1 MSTNVMASQLAVN
14 GGAPVRTAPF
24 TSWPIWDERE
34 EQALMRALR
43 SGQWGIG
50 GAETEALEAELSA
63 VVGVRHSLTVTT
75 GTSALVAALRACG
88 IGYGDEVIVP
98 PYTFVATATA
108 CLLAGALPVFADI
121 DPLTYTLD
129 PAAVEA
135 CITPR
140 TRAII
145 PVHIGGYPADMD
157 RLLEVGRRH
166 GLRVIEDAAQAIGA
180 RWRDRSVGSIGD
192 MGTFSFQSSKNINSG
207 EGGAITTN
215 DPELHQAAW
224 SYKNCGR
231 TPGGLWYQH
240 DVLGDNLRLSQFQ
253 AAILRAQL
261 TRLEEQSE
269 LRQANGRYLCAGL
282 RAIGG
287 IEPQPDDPR
296 VTRHG
301 FHLIIARYSAEAFG
315 GWGRAR
321 FIEALRAEGIPCAQG
336 YVPIYETEGVR
347 RGSAEL
353 RKATG
358 IPQTDPACPVAARV
372 CAEESVWIAGQSALL
387 GTRQDMDDILAAVEK
402 IRAAV

>member
-1 MSTNVMASQLAVN
+1 MTVNVTSGQLAVN
-14 GGAPVRTAPF
+14 GGTPVRTAPF
-24 TSWPIWDERE
+24 TSWPIWDARE
-34 EQALMRALR
+34 EQALLRALH

-50 GAETEALEAELSA
+50 GSETEAFEAELAA
-63 VVGVRHSLTVTT
+63 VVGVRHGLTVST

-98 PYTFVATATA
+98 PYTFVATASA

-129 PAAVEA
+129 PLAVEA

-157 RLLEVGRRH
+157 RLMEVGRRH

-180 RWRDRSVGSIGD
+180 RWRDHSVGSIGD
-192 MGTFSFQSSKNINSG
+192 MGSFSFQSSKNINSG
-207 EGGAITTN
+207 EGGALTTN
-215 DPELHQAAW
+215 DAELYEGAW

-240 DVLGDNLRLSQFQ
+240 EVLGDNLRLSQFQ

-261 TRLEEQSE
+261 TRLEEQTS
-269 LRQANGRYLCAGL
+269 LRLANGRYLCDGL

-287 IEPQPDDPR
+287 LTPQPDDDR

-301 FHLIIARYSAEAFG
+301 FHLVIARYDPEAFG
-315 GWGRAR
+315 GWERAR
-321 FIEALRAEGIPCAQG
+321 FIEAMRAEGIPCAAG

-347 RGSAEL
+347 QGSAEL
-353 RKATG
+353 RKAIG
-358 IPQTDPACPVAARV
+358 IAEVKPDCPVTVRV
-372 CAEESVWIAGQSALL
+372 CEEESIWIAGQSVLL
-387 GTRQDMDDILAAVEK
+387 GSRQDMDDILAAVEK
-402 IRAAV
+402 IHAAV